1 MPLDPDAETLLAMM
15 RAAGRPPMET
25 LTPDEARQS
34 FKAGRAVTQP
44 DPQDV
49 AEVRDLSCPGPHG
62 AIPLRAYRP
71 IGTKA
76 DEVLP
81 ALVYYHGGGWLLGDL
96 DSHDVACRHY
106 ANAAKCRVVSV
117 DYRMAPEYKFPAAV
131 DDCAAATGWVI
142 AQSDALYID
151 RRRVAVGGDSA
162 GGNLAAVMA
171 LMARDGDLP
180 PLVFQLLVYPATDM
194 GMTHDSYRRVTE
206 GVPLTAKTMDWFIDH
221 YLHGPKDR
229 ADWRASPLRAA
240 DLSGTAPALVLTA
253 TYDPLCD
260 EGVAYAERLEREGVR
275 VIHLHFSDQLH
286 GFVGQG
292 RIIRAAGMALGH
304 DGSGAEERAVELTLA
319 ASRLSDRHLA
329 PRAHHLQREIG
340 HPLAHVLER
349 EPPFRTMPGVGPRDH
364 PADRQRGEVHVAD
377 VEFAS
382 RDTLGQQVGQHAV
395 ELLAQRVDLG
405 QRIGRQVLLLAEIDR
420 DIGLARQHHLGE
432 IDDRAMQ
439 PCGGRSRRLR
449 GARHR
454 FQRQLDGRLAQRRQ
468 QIGLAAEMRVDE
480 RLGDAQFRGDVVER
494 GAGEAALVEQ
504 LDRLFENT
512 LSLVGQYLLAHHP
525 VIHCPPCLC

>member
-1 MPLDPDAETLLAMM
+1 MPLDPDAETLLGMM

-25 LTPDEARQS
+25 LSPDEAREA

-62 AIPLRAYRP
+62 AIPLRTYRP
-71 IGTKA
+71 IGTSA
-76 DEVLP
+76 HEVLP

-106 ANAAKCRVVSV
+106 ANAVRCRVVSV

-142 AQSDALYID
+142 AQSEALGID

-180 PLVFQLLVYPATDM
+180 PLAFQLLVYPATDM
-194 GMTHDSYRRVTE
+194 GMTHESYQRVTE

-221 YLHGPKDR
+221 YLHGPNDR
-229 ADWRASPLRAA
+229 RDWRASPLRAA

-253 TYDPLCD
+253 SYDPLCD

-275 VIHLHFSDQLH
+275 VMHLHFSDQLH

-292 RIIRAAGMALGH
+292 RIIRAGAMAL
-304 DGSGAEERAVELTLA
+304 DMMS
-319 ASRLSDRHLA
+319 
-329 PRAHHLQREIG
+329 
-340 HPLAHVLER
+340 
-349 EPPFRTMPGVGPRDH
+349 
-364 PADRQRGEVHVAD
+364 
-377 VEFAS
+377 
-382 RDTLGQQVGQHAV
+382 
-395 ELLAQRVDLG
+395 
-405 QRIGRQVLLLAEIDR
+405 
-420 DIGLARQHHLGE
+420 
-432 IDDRAMQ
+432 
-439 PCGGRSRRLR
+439 
-449 GARHR
+449 
-454 FQRQLDGRLAQRRQ
+454 
-468 QIGLAAEMRVDE
+468 
-480 RLGDAQFRGDVVER
+480 
-494 GAGEAALVEQ
+494 AALKRA
-504 LDRLFENT
+504 LWP
-512 LSLVGQYLLAHHP
+512 A
-525 VIHCPPCLC
+525 